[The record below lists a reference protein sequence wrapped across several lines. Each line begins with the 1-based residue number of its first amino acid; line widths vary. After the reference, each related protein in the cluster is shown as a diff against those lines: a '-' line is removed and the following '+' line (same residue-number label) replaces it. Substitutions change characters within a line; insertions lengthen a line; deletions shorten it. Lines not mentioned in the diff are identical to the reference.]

1 MQSDL
6 KSKLPHIYHHFVK
19 DQQTLKSK
27 LEEGTPDFA
36 KAWNALIAQEEQIV
50 KTVIIFIK
58 LIDAK
63 ILKKEFVKELHEAG
77 KVVFNFPPTL
87 VKLIHDPT
95 MFEAIFEDIMLQNR
109 RVFDRHKV
117 TEVLPYEWDLDT
129 SGAAPHMILKVGG
142 IKDPLLITTGIKEYA
157 AAKEAKKAKPA
168 HAVQPQGMSPEEK
181 FRKFANELFESFRIF
196 EKEILQVS
204 TKSEKSFLMRQI
216 FKEIVF
222 NSEAKYKLNFAHLDS
237 YDNLKISSVHHYIVQ
252 LLREEAEYFL
262 HNIPNMPKDIAQEV
276 LHSQKSDEFLTSLAK
291 SYEEKYGEMLHEI
304 VADSFLECAAT
315 AETMTSIPGIIQQ
328 AINGTNNYKPIL
340 EITRGNS
347 VATKAD
353 QVWMRVKQAKLQ
365 RDKVLA
371 EEQKNV
377 DYYQKKVDGMK
388 KNIVAIRTAFKLTVG
403 ALKKY
408 TPQMLVDIALNEEGQ
423 YTEEKRVLQFAPKGD
438 IALYLI
444 EQADRGR
451 RGAKTAMQ
459 KEDGKKALKFYEN
472 LNVNNTEN
480 VLKEKMRQYN
490 TELPEYEEKLNKALD
505 RLEELEDQGLEAYDD
520 MLRGIKQAVMENLCV
535 KRTR

>member
-6 KSKLPHIYHHFVK
+6 KTKLPHIYRHFVK
-19 DQQTLKSK
+19 DQQTLKKK
-27 LEEGTPDFA
+27 LDESSPEFA
-36 KAWNALIAQEEQIV
+36 KAWNTLIAQEEQIV
-50 KTVIIFIK
+50 KTIIIFIK

-63 ILKKEFVKELHEAG
+63 ILKQTFVKELNNAG
-77 KVVFNFPPTL
+77 TVSFNFPPTL

-95 MFEAIFEDIMLQNR
+95 MFEAIFEDVMLQNR
-109 RVFDRHKV
+109 RVFDRYQV
-117 TEVLPYEWDLDT
+117 TDILEYDWDLDS
-129 SGAAPHMILKVGG
+129 SGAAPHMLLKLRS
-142 IKDPLLITTGIKEYA
+142 IKDPLLLSTGIKEYI

-168 HAVQPQGMSPEEK
+168 HAPAPKGMSPEEK
-181 FRKFANELFESFRIF
+181 FRKFANELFESHRIF
-196 EKEILQVS
+196 EKEVLQVS
-204 TKSEKSFLMRQI
+204 GKSEKAFLMRQI

-222 NSEAKYKLNFAHLDS
+222 NTDAKYQLNFAHVDS
-237 YDNLKISSVHHYIVQ
+237 YDSLKVGNVHKYVVQ

-262 HNIPNMPKDIAQEV
+262 NNIPNMPKAIVEEIMA
-276 LHSQKSDEFLTSLAK
+276 SKKSIEFLSALAK
-291 SYEEKYGEMLHEI
+291 SYEDKYGEMLHEI
-304 VADSFLECAAT
+304 IADSFLECAAT

-328 AINGTNNYKPIL
+328 AITGTNRYKPIL

-353 QVWMRVKQAKLQ
+353 QVWMRVRQAKVQ
-365 RDKVLA
+365 REKVLA
-371 EEQKNV
+371 EDKKNV

-388 KNIVAIRTAFKLTVG
+388 KNIVAIRTAFKLTPS

-408 TPQMLVDIALNEEGQ
+408 TPQMLVDIALNEEGE
-423 YTEEKRVLQFAPKGD
+423 YTEEKRILQFAPKGE

-520 MLRGIKQAVMENLCV
+520 MLKPIKQAVVENLCV
-535 KRTR
+535 RRTR

>member
-6 KSKLPHIYHHFVK
+6 KSKLPHIYKHFIK
-19 DQQTLKSK
+19 DQQTLKANTP
-27 LEEGTPDFA
+27 EGTPEFA

-63 ILKKEFVKELHEAG
+63 ILKKEFVKELHSAG
-77 KVVFNFPPTL
+77 KVLFNFPPTL

-95 MFEAIFEDIMLQNR
+95 MFEAIFEDVMLQNQ
-109 RVFDRHKV
+109 RVFDRHQV
-117 TEVLPYEWDLDT
+117 SEVLFYEWGLDS
-129 SGAAPHMILKVGG
+129 SGEAPHMVFELSS
-142 IKDPLLITTGIKEYA
+142 IKDPLILTTGIKEYA
-157 AAKEAKKAKPA
+157 SAKEAKKAKPA
-168 HAVQPQGMSPEEK
+168 HAPTPQGMSPEDK
-181 FRKFANELFESFRIF
+181 FRKFANELFESHRIF
-196 EKEILQVS
+196 EKEVLQVS
-204 TKSEKSFLMRQI
+204 GKSEKTFLMRQI

-222 NSEAKYKLNFAHLDS
+222 NTDAKFTLNFAHLDS
-237 YDNLKISSVHHYIVQ
+237 YDNLKIGSVHKYIVQ
-252 LLREEAEYFL
+252 LLREEVEYFL
-262 HNIPNMPKDIAQEV
+262 NNIPHMPKAIVEEI
-276 LHSQKSDEFLTSLAK
+276 LSSPKSDEFLTSLAK
-291 SYEEKYGEMLHEI
+291 SYESKYGEMLNEI
-304 VADSFLECAAT
+304 IADSFLECT
-315 AETMTSIPGIIQQ
+315 AMAESMTTIPGIIQQ
-328 AINGTNNYKPIL
+328 AINGTNHYKPIL

-353 QVWMRVKQAKLQ
+353 QVWMRVRQAKVQ
-365 RDKVLA
+365 REKILA
-371 EEQKNV
+371 DEQKNV

-408 TPQMLVDIALNEEGQ
+408 TPQMLVDIALNEEGE

-520 MLRGIKQAVMENLCV
+520 TLKTIKQAIMENLCV
-535 KRTR
+535 KKTR

>member
-6 KSKLPHIYHHFVK
+6 KSKLPHIYKHFIK
-19 DQQTLKSK
+19 DQQTLKK
-27 LEEGTPDFA
+27 KFEEGSPEFA

-63 ILKKEFVKELHEAG
+63 ILKQNFVKELNNAG
-77 KVVFNFPPTL
+77 SVIFNFPPTL
-87 VKLIHDPT
+87 VKLIHDVT
-95 MFEAIFEDIMLQNR
+95 MFEAIFEDVMLQNR

-117 TEVLPYEWDLDT
+117 TDVLAYEWDMTT
-129 SGAAPHMILKVGG
+129 SGGEPHMLLKVGS
-142 IKDPLLITTGIKEYA
+142 IKDPLLLTTGIKEYA

-168 HAVQPQGMSPEEK
+168 HQAAPQGMSPEDK
-181 FRKFANELFESFRIF
+181 FRKFANELFESHRIF
-196 EKEILQVS
+196 EKEVLQVS
-204 TKSEKSFLMRQI
+204 TKAEKTFLMRQI

-222 NSEAKYKLNFAHLDS
+222 NTDAKYQLNFAHVDS
-237 YDNLKISSVHHYIVQ
+237 YDNLKISSVHKFIVQ
-252 LLREEAEYFL
+252 LLHDEVEYL
-262 HNIPNMPKDIAQEV
+262 LNNIPNMPKAIVDEI
-276 LHSQKSDEFLTSLAK
+276 LGSKKSEEFLASLAG
-291 SYEEKYGEMLHEI
+291 SYEEKYGEMLRDI
-304 VADSFLECAAT
+304 IADSFLECAAT
-315 AETMTSIPGIIQQ
+315 AETMTSVPGIIQQ
-328 AINGTNNYKPIL
+328 AISGTNRYKPIL

-353 QVWMRVKQAKLQ
+353 QVWMRVRQAKVQ
-365 RDKVLA
+365 REKVLA
-371 EEQKNV
+371 EDRKTTE
-377 DYYQKKVDGMK
+377 YYQKKVDGMK

-408 TPQMLVDIALNEEGQ
+408 TPQMLVDIALNEEGE
-423 YTEEKRVLQFAPKGD
+423 YTEEKRILQFAPKGE

-480 VLKEKMRQYN
+480 VLKDKMRQYN
-490 TELPEYEEKLNKALD
+490 TELPEFEEKLNRALD

-520 MLRGIKQAVMENLCV
+520 MLKTIKQAIVENLC
-535 KRTR
+535 KRKTR